1 MKQYMTIKTFLK
13 KQPNRKNCE
22 ICVLPTST
30 LTWLLIPVRTVRFGR
45 GQRKCSKV
53 NMRLLENFEKILS

>member
-22 ICVLPTST
+22 TCVLPTSV
-30 LTWLLIPVRTVRFGR
+30 PA
-45 GQRKCSKV
+45 
-53 NMRLLENFEKILS
+53 